1 MKDKILK
8 YVKFL
13 IPNGFKKS
21 YRKYKR
27 KINRSLKLSPSD
39 RAPLTLAEFED
50 IIRNN
55 LKVENGDTILIHSSF
70 GNINAGFSAQ
80 EAVDLLK
87 EIIGPKGNILMPFYP
102 TGHAF
107 YWIQQDHVF
116 DVDQAASCMG
126 ILTQVFKES
135 EGVKVSPHPVKAM
148 SVWGKDRDFLIEDH
162 YKSRYPY
169 DKNSPYY
176 KASLLPNSKTIGI
189 GIEINSFLHSCED
202 LFLLD
207 KSEIY
212 ADQIFKGKVNYYD
225 GLIEVDTYLHE
236 PQKVNGLLT
245 ACTYLKKTGFPG
257 YLFTSIKGAPFYSTS
272 NAEVLE
278 HTEPLFL
285 KGHSRTF
292 LSKSKHGR

>member
-1 MKDKILK
+1 MKDKIIK
-8 YVKFL
+8 YIKFL
-13 IPNGFKKS
+13 VPHGLKKS

-39 RAPLTLAEFED
+39 RIPLTLAEFED
-50 IIRNN
+50 IIRSH
-55 LKVENGDTILIHSSF
+55 LKIEEGDTLMVHSSF
-70 GNINAGFSAQ
+70 GNMNAGFSPQ

-87 EIIGPKGNILMPFYP
+87 KVVGPKGNILMPFYP

-107 YWIQQDHVF
+107 YWIQQDHDF
-116 DVDQAASCMG
+116 DVDQSKSCMG

-148 SVWGKDRDFLIEDH
+148 SVWGKDRDFLIESH
-162 YKSRYPY
+162 HKSLYPY

-176 KASLLPNSKTIGI
+176 KSSLLPNSKTMGL
-189 GIEINSFLHSCED
+189 GVEINSFLHSCED

-212 ADQIFKGKVNYYD
+212 ADQIFKGRVNYYD
-225 GLIEVDTYLHE
+225 GPMEVNTYLHE
-236 PQKVNGLLT
+236 PHKVNGLLT
-245 ACTYLKKTGFPG
+245 SCSYLKETGFPG
-257 YLFTSIKGAPFYSTS
+257 YLFTSIKGAPFYCTL
-272 NAEVLE
+272 NAKVLE
-278 HTEPLFL
+278 HTEPLFS

-292 LSKSKHGR
+292 LSNSK